1 MRKRNV
7 LALFFVTCIYNFI
20 FSLNH
25 LIDKMTTWQN
35 GRLMSA
41 TQYVS
46 PNYCAREKGE
56 KIHLIV
62 LHNISLAPFTYG
74 SDAVMQLF
82 TNTLNPRDDP
92 FFEQLRD
99 VHVSSH
105 FFVRRDG
112 EIVQFVSCDDMA
124 YHAGVSQFRGREKCN
139 AFSIGIE
146 IEGCDFEPFTDK
158 QYAALNQLMAHICKQ
173 YPIDAITGHQDIAPT
188 RKSDPGHFFDWQRL
202 TLQHLVVHD
211 NENAA

>member
-7 LALFFVTCIYNFI
+7 LALFFVTCVYNFT

-82 TNTLNPRDDP
+82 AFGRCGGNGCRFDGSGRVFRILRCGLLCACVDHQRKHQNRGKYRNRP
-92 FFEQLRD
+92 FHSVTPFQNC
-99 VHVSSH
+99 SAH
-105 FFVRRDG
+105 FFSSSAAAEGENLRPSSTLAPFASACILAAESPMPLPPEVQNGTTVFPVR
-112 EIVQFVSCDDMA
+112 S
-124 YHAGVSQFRGREKCN
+124 
-139 AFSIGIE
+139 
-146 IEGCDFEPFTDK
+146 
-158 QYAALNQLMAHICKQ
+158 
-173 YPIDAITGHQDIAPT
+173 
-188 RKSDPGHFFDWQRL
+188 
-202 TLQHLVVHD
+202 
-211 NENAA
+211 